1 VKNKKA
7 VKEAFS
13 GLAPRYET
21 VMNTELK
28 LFWGWTYDEF
38 VDQLLE
44 ITPSRKEDLILDI
57 ATGTA
62 VIPIRLS
69 DGKNHGQKI
78 VGLDITP
85 SMLSFA
91 RQKIIHSSNGYDI
104 NFTCACAMSMPF
116 EDNSFSLVTCGLA
129 THHMDIPQLIAEIKR
144 VLKPGGVLTLSDVG
158 AGQYWRVLPI
168 KAALKM
174 LVFLYFLPAGGFA
187 RAWAETIAVSNI
199 FTPEKWYSMIADAG
213 FVNIEIKRM
222 AARKFWAPAAIA
234 LRAEKSS

>member
-1 VKNKKA
+1 MSDNKA

-28 LFWGWTYDEF
+28 LFWGWSYDEF
-38 VDQLLE
+38 VNQLIE
-44 ITPSRKEDLILDI
+44 IIPTRQEDLILDI

-69 DGKNHGQKI
+69 DGKNYGQKI
-78 VGLDITP
+78 IGLDITP

-91 RQKIIHSSNGYDI
+91 QQKILQSNNGCDIH
-104 NFTCACAMSMPF
+104 FTCASAMEMPF
-116 EDNSFSLVTCGLA
+116 KDNIFSLITCGMA
-129 THHMDIPQLIAEIKR
+129 THHMDIPKLLGEIKR
-144 VLKPGGVLTLSDVG
+144 VLKPGGVLTLSDIG
-158 AGQYWRVLPI
+158 AGQYWRYLPI

-174 LVFLYFLPAGGFA
+174 LAFFYYLPAEGFA

-199 FTPEKWYSMIADAG
+199 YTPEKWQTMVADAG
-213 FVNIEIKRM
+213 FTNIEITRM

-234 LRAEKSS
+234 LRAEKSG